1 MTERFISPIKT
12 VFALRLLS
20 LLVLLHLGQ
29 GITLWGQHIFGG
41 KNIKVFEPSNY
52 PGGNQNWWIEEDK
65 RGFIYVANE
74 KGLLEFDGE
83 HWRNID
89 IGLSPMVRSIAIDT
103 KNGTIYI
110 GKTGD
115 FGYLSTDPQGQLH
128 YQSLVQQ
135 LNINNESF
143 SDVWNIRI
151 INHHIYFLTYKK
163 LFRFHTVTK
172 QLKSWESHTNFSLTG
187 VVNNQLFIGQK
198 GLGLF
203 AIHNDSL
210 QLKADTPL
218 IKEMLFYNIIP
229 FKEDKILVSS
239 RQNILILNRHT
250 YEISDSSEYYSQ
262 KLAPIL
268 KNNIYYITPIKNNQ
282 LAIATY
288 YNGVYLVDEQ
298 MNVMA
303 HYNKNNALL
312 TNLCWHVKQCEM
324 GTIWIASDDGIARI
338 HNHASFNE
346 YNTPPLNSKLHALI
360 RFRGNVY
367 IGTNEGVF
375 YKKIGSFHAPLI
387 SPTPI
392 KSSCKQFIHFTI
404 PNTNDTLLLA
414 ATEEGIWAIS
424 PHDTQLLNPQTP
436 INYILQSNQNP
447 NRLYFIYNLGIG
459 AIEYNDGHWSDEQV
473 ILDKDR
479 IDQAI
484 YEDEYG
490 KLWVCSYQKG
500 VFKLHIK
507 PHTFKLAKI
516 EHYPLNHHNLPFI
529 ITGSFFHNDRLYLN
543 HRDGILSYHA
553 FENTFKEDSTF
564 QEYLEP
570 GFIPYL
576 VVGQKDNIW
585 LASNKG
591 NLHELTKVSEKHNI
605 LENKSARRLQFRN
618 RIITQALVDV
628 PNELYLGL
636 DNRLAHIRHL
646 TALKKPNS
654 QNRIFIREV
663 KTLADSS
670 LFAGGL
676 QENTKRDSLPIQSI
690 SYENRNLRF
699 QFASPFYCDET
710 NNKYTCILEG
720 FDQSWSGWSSAN
732 YKEYTNLKE
741 GTYTFKV
748 KARNTFNQVSE
759 VASWPFHIHP
769 PFYRTWW
776 AYILYLIMVSGLIA
790 WYLHWSRNIH
800 LHEKKE
806 LEKIVQSRTNA
817 LSLQKEQLQR
827 QARELQAS
835 IQAQERLALIASK
848 INNPVV
854 ICALNGQLI
863 WANASFYNIFEG
875 AAILTD
881 KKLWEIPGNG
891 EMEDCFWNCLFNK
904 VPNTQ
909 QIKNTKVKTD
919 TEYLFQV
926 TLSPVLT
933 TTEDVR
939 QIIGVYSDVTNLHEL
954 NKIRDMLMAVI
965 THDLK
970 SPLLAFK
977 MISETLLIQLH
988 AENHPAVHELNQM
1001 CNQAST
1007 LYTFTRSLSDW
1018 LKNQRGKIHF
1028 TPQEFELGQ
1037 VVMEVIQLFR
1047 FQSEIKQ
1054 IRFRNLVPEDLEIRA
1069 DYNMLKT
1076 IFRNL
1081 FSNAIR
1087 HTDQGSIIIQ
1097 AHTKGKHVIIKVKDD
1112 GRGADE
1118 QNLFN
1123 GEHTG
1128 FGLFICEEFIKKNNG
1143 KIWQEAVTTGTC
1155 IGFTLP
1161 LATTQI
1167 ADVYEK
1173 ENFNCR

>member
-20 LLVLLHLGQ
+20 LLVLLQMGQ
-29 GITLWGQHIFGG
+29 SISVWGQHIFGG
-41 KNIKVFEPSNY
+41 KNIKVYEPANY
-52 PGGNQNWWIEEDK
+52 PGGNQNWWIEEDN
-65 RGFIYVANE
+65 RGFIYVANQ

-89 IGLSPMVRSIAIDT
+89 IGPSPMVRSIAIDQT
-103 KNGTIYI
+103 NGTIYI

-115 FGYLSTDPQGQLH
+115 FGYLRTDEQGQLL

-135 LNINNESF
+135 LHISNESF

-151 INHHIYFLTYKK
+151 INHHVFFLTYKK
-163 LFRFHTVTK
+163 LFRFNTETN
-172 QLKSWESHTNFSLTG
+172 QLTSWESHTHFSLSG
-187 VVNNQLFIGQK
+187 VVNKQLLIGQK
-198 GLGLF
+198 DLGLF

-210 QLKADTPL
+210 QLKADQPR
-218 IKEMLFYNIIP
+218 IKEMLFFNIIP
-229 FKEDKILVSS
+229 FQEDKILVSS
-239 RQNILILNRHT
+239 RQQILLLNRYT
-250 YEISDSSEYYSQ
+250 FEISDSSHYYTQ

-312 TNLCWHVKQCEM
+312 TNLCWHVKQCKM

-338 HNHASFNE
+338 YNHTHFNE
-346 YNTPPLNSKLHALI
+346 FNTPPLNNKLHALI
-360 RFRGNVY
+360 QYRDKVY
-367 IGTNEGVF
+367 VGTNEGVF
-375 YKKIGSFHAPLI
+375 HKKTGRFHAPVI
-387 SPTPI
+387 TPTSI
-392 KSSCKQFIHFTI
+392 KSSCKRLVHFKV

-424 PHDTQLLNPQTP
+424 GHDTKLINPGKP
-436 INYILQSNQNP
+436 INYILQSGLYP
-447 NRLYFIYNLGIG
+447 NRLYFSYSLGIG
-459 AIEYNDGHWSDEQV
+459 AMEYTNGHWSEAQV
-473 ILDKDR
+473 ILEKDR

-490 KLWVCSYQKG
+490 KLWICSYQKG

-507 PHTFKLAKI
+507 PHSFQLAKI
-516 EHYPLNHHNLPFI
+516 EHFPLCHQDLPFI

-553 FENTFKEDSTF
+553 YENTFKEDSTF
-564 QEYLEP
+564 QQYLEP

-585 LASNKG
+585 LASKKG
-591 NLHELTKVSEKHNI
+591 TLHELTKVSEKRNI

-618 RIITQALVDV
+618 RIITQALVNV

-636 DNRLAHIRHL
+636 DNRFAQIHHL
-646 TALKKPNS
+646 KALKAPNS
-654 QNRIFIREV
+654 QNHVYIRKV
-663 KTLADSS
+663 KTAADST
-670 LFAGGL
+670 LFDGGL
-676 QENTKRDSLPIQSI
+676 QGTHRMDSLPDQSL
-690 SYENRNLRF
+690 SYKDRNLHF
-699 QFASPFYCDET
+699 QFASPFYCDEA
-710 NNKYTCILEG
+710 NNKYACILEG
-720 FDQSWSGWSSAN
+720 FDKNWSDWSRSN

-741 GTYTFKV
+741 GIYTFKV

-759 VASWPFHIHP
+759 VATWQFQIQP

-776 AYILYLIMVSGLIA
+776 ACLLYLIMISGFIA
-790 WYLHWSRNIH
+790 WYLQRSRNRH
-800 LHEKKE
+800 LYEKKE
-806 LEKIVQSRTNA
+806 LEKIVQSRTYA
-817 LSLQKEQLQR
+817 ISMQKEQLQQ

-835 IQAQERLALIASK
+835 MQAQERLALIASK
-848 INNPVV
+848 IDNPVV
-854 ICALNGQLI
+854 ICALTGQLI
-863 WANASFYNIFEG
+863 WANASFYTIFES
-875 AAILTD
+875 AADLTE

-891 EMEDCFWNCLFNK
+891 EIEDCFWNCLFDK
-904 VPNTQ
+904 QANTQ
-909 QIKNTKVKTD
+909 QIKNTKVKAD
-919 TEYLFQV
+919 TQYLFQV

-933 TTEDVR
+933 PTEEVR

-988 AENHPAVHELNQM
+988 AENHPAVHELNQL
-1001 CNQAST
+1001 CNQASA

-1018 LKNQRGKIHF
+1018 LKNQRGQINF
-1028 TPQEFELGQ
+1028 SPQAFELNQ
-1037 VVMEVIQLFR
+1037 VVTEVIQLFR

-1054 IRFRNLVPEDLEIRA
+1054 IKFRNLVSENLEIKA

-1087 HTDQGSIIIQ
+1087 HTDKGSIIIQ
-1097 AHTKGKHVIIKVKDD
+1097 AHAKGKYAVIKVKDD
-1112 GRGADE
+1112 GLGASD

-1143 KIWQEAVTTGTC
+1143 KIWQEAVTRGTC
-1155 IGFTLP
+1155 IAFTLP
-1161 LATTQI
+1161 LASTQK
-1167 ADVYEK
+1167 ADIYEK
-1173 ENFNCR
+1173 ENYNCR

>member
-12 VFALRLLS
+12 AFALRLLS
-20 LLVLLHLGQ
+20 LLILLQMSQ
-29 GITLWGQHIFGG
+29 GTTAWGQHIFGG
-41 KNIKVFEPSNY
+41 KNIKVFEPSDY

-83 HWRNID
+83 QWRNIN
-89 IGLSPMVRSIAIDT
+89 IGPSPMVRSIAIDPSD
-103 KNGTIYI
+103 GTIYI

-115 FGYLSTDPQGQLH
+115 FGYLSTDQQGQLH

-135 LNINNESF
+135 LHINNESF
-143 SDVWNIRI
+143 SDVWTIRI

-163 LFRFHTVTK
+163 LFCFNTSTK
-172 QLKSWESHTNFSLTG
+172 QLKRWESHTHFSLIG
-187 VVNNQLFIGQK
+187 VVNNQLLVGQK
-198 GLGLF
+198 KLGLY

-210 QLKADTPL
+210 QLKTDQPRF
-218 IKEMLFYNIIP
+218 KEMLFYNIIP
-229 FKEDKILVSS
+229 FQEDKILLSS

-250 YEISDSSEYYSQ
+250 YDICDSSKYYNQ

-268 KNNIYYITPIKNNQ
+268 KNNIYYITPLKNNQ

-303 HYNKNNALL
+303 HYNKNNALP

-338 HNHASFNE
+338 HNHAHFNE
-346 YNTPPLNSKLHALI
+346 YNTPPLNSKLHTLI
-360 RFRGNVY
+360 KFHGKVY

-375 YKKIGSFHAPLI
+375 HKKTGSFHAPVI
-387 SPTPI
+387 SPTSI
-392 KSSCKQFIHFTI
+392 KSSCQQFIHFNV
-404 PNTNDTLLLA
+404 PNTHDTLLLA

-424 PHDTQLLNPQTP
+424 GHDTKQLSVRSA
-436 INYILQSNQNP
+436 INYILQSGQNP

-459 AIEYNDGHWSDEQV
+459 AIEYNNGHWSDEQV
-473 ILDKDR
+473 ILYKDR

-484 YEDEYG
+484 YEDEHG
-490 KLWVCSYQKG
+490 KLWICSRQKG

-516 EHYPLNHHNLPFI
+516 EHFPLGHQNLPFI

-543 HRDGILSYHA
+543 HRDGILSYHPY
-553 FENTFKEDSTF
+553 ENTFKEDSTF

-576 VVGQKDNIW
+576 VIGQKDNIW
-585 LASNKG
+585 LASKKG
-591 NLHELTKVSEKHNI
+591 NLHELTKVSEKRNI
-605 LENKSARRLQFRN
+605 LENISARRLQFRN
-618 RIITQALVDV
+618 RIITQALVDI

-636 DNRLAHIRHL
+636 DNRLAQIHHL

-654 QNRIFIREV
+654 QNSVYIRKV
-663 KTLADSS
+663 KTSADST
-670 LFAGGL
+670 LYNGGL
-676 QENTKRDSLPIQSI
+676 QGSNKMASSLIQGI
-690 SYENRNLRF
+690 SYKNRNLRF

-720 FDQSWSGWSSAN
+720 FDQSWSGWSNSN

-759 VASWPFHIHP
+759 SAIWHFYIQP
-769 PFYRTWW
+769 PIYRTWW
-776 AYILYLIMVSGLIA
+776 AYILYLILVIGCIA
-790 WYLHWSRNIH
+790 RYLHWSRHIH

-806 LEKIVQSRTNA
+806 LEKKVQNRTYA
-817 LSLQKEQLQR
+817 LSMQKEQLQQ
-827 QARELQAS
+827 QARELQGS
-835 IQAQERLALIASK
+835 MQAQERLALIANK
-848 INNPVV
+848 IDNPVA

-863 WANASFYNIFEG
+863 WANARFYTIFEG
-875 AAILTD
+875 AADLTE

-891 EMEDCFWNCLFNK
+891 EIEDCFWNCLFDK
-904 VPNTQ
+904 QPKTQ
-909 QIKNTKVKTD
+909 QIKNTKAKTD

-926 TLSPVLT
+926 TLSPALT
-933 TTEDVR
+933 PTEDVR

-954 NKIRDMLMAVI
+954 NKIRDMLMSVI

-977 MISETLLIQLH
+977 MISETLLLQLH
-988 AENHPAVHELNQM
+988 AENHPAVHKLNHM

-1018 LKNQRGKIHF
+1018 LKNQRGKINF
-1028 TPQEFELGQ
+1028 TPQAFKLNG
-1037 VVMEVIQLFR
+1037 VVSEVIQLFR
-1047 FQSEIKQ
+1047 FQSDIKQ
-1054 IRFRNLVPEDLEIRA
+1054 IRFRNLVAENLEIRA
-1069 DYNMLKT
+1069 DHNMLKT

-1081 FSNAIR
+1081 FSNAIL
-1087 HTDQGSIIIQ
+1087 HTDRGSIVIQ
-1097 AHTKGKHVIIKVKDD
+1097 AHTKGQHVIIKVKDN
-1112 GRGADE
+1112 GLGAAE

-1161 LATTQI
+1161 LAATQK

-1173 ENFNCR
+1173 ENYNCR